1 MGLFAEVVHGWNLLT
16 IFVKNSILVVWSGS
30 NCARSN
36 CSREL
41 IFQRIQ
47 KKNFFKTFGI
57 VCTPG
62 YSVIKK
68 LDAAFCYLCILALKI
83 EIPVSLW
90 QGNAF
95 FTKRF
100 QNWKKNYYI
109 VKKVNVAHL
118 KNTHKIKVTTQQ
130 ITLPLKEYDNI
141 PEMHEKNLNC
151 TKWQP
156 SKCF

>member
-1 MGLFAEVVHGWNLLT
+1 M
-16 IFVKNSILVVWSGS
+16 
-30 NCARSN
+30 
-36 CSREL
+36 EL

-47 KKNFFKTFGI
+47 KEDFFKTFGI
-57 VCTPG
+57 ICTPG
-62 YSVIKK
+62 YSMIKK
-68 LDAAFCYLCILALKI
+68 LDAAFCYLCTLAHKN

-118 KNTHKIKVTTQQ
+118 KNTNKIKVIRQQ
-130 ITLPLKEYDNI
+130 ITLPLKEYDKI
-141 PEMHEKNLNC
+141 PEMHEKNLN
-151 TKWQP
+151 
-156 SKCF
+156 